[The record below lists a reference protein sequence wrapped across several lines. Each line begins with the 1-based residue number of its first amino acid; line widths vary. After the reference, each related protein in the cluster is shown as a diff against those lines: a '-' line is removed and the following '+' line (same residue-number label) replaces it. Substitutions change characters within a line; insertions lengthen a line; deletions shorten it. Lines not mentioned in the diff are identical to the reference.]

1 MPIKDLRNTN
11 EITNMTHR
19 EQKHIFI
26 TNNEY
31 SEFQGEN
38 TRMDPIDQAIFESEN
53 EIAKG
58 AKAVDAEIV
67 FTHLQKKYFG

>member
-1 MPIKDLRNTN
+1 
-11 EITNMTHR
+11 MTHR

-31 SEFQGEN
+31 SELQGEN
-38 TRMDPIDQAIFESEN
+38 ARMDPIDQAIFESEN
-53 EIAKG
+53 DIANG

-67 FTHLQKKYFG
+67 FAQLQKKYFG